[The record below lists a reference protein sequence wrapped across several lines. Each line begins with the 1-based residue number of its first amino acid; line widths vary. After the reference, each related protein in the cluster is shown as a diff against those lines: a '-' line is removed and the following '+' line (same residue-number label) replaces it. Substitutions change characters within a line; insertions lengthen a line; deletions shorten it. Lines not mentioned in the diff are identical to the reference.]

1 MRVLRLW
8 LRTDSERKG
17 LRDGRWMAKTDL
29 RSETEHRS
37 FRRNHLAKAN
47 EQCPIWNWSINSAT
61 RSRDQKSCRAIRTE
75 GGRAARRW

>member
-8 LRTDSERKG
+8 IRTDSERKG

-47 EQCPIWNWSINSAT
+47 EQCPILDLVNQL
-61 RSRDQKSCRAIRTE
+61 RDQESGPEVVQGDTD
-75 GGRAARRW
+75 